1 MRDPFEQLHR
11 IQDAL
16 VKIESYVKH
25 GRRRFEN
32 EEEIQISLIHYL
44 QVISDATNAISPV
57 FKDHHPELPWQQMS
71 ELQHFFTHY
80 YLALDKD
87 ALWKIVE
94 QTLPALKLQIDA
106 ELALEERNTEQS
118 KTVQR
123 RIVDHEITEGINT
136 LLQTKREDILR
147 TAMRYGAYN
156 IRVFGSVVRGEADIK
171 SDIDLLVDIE
181 PGRTLFDLE
190 NLLIDLQS
198 LLGKDVDVVTEK
210 GLRGRIRERV
220 LKDAV
225 PL

>member
-16 VKIESYVKH
+16 FKVASYVKH
-25 GRRRFEN
+25 GRRRFER

-44 QVISDATNAISPV
+44 QVISDATNAIPSV

-71 ELQHFFTHY
+71 TLQDFFTHY
-80 YLALDKD
+80 YLELDKD

-94 QTLPALKLQIDA
+94 QTLPALKLQIDT
-106 ELALEERNTEQS
+106 ELVLEERNTEHNKS
-118 KTVQR
+118 VQPS
-123 RIVDHEITEGINT
+123 VADYATTEGINA
-136 LLQTKREDILR
+136 LLRAKREDILR
-147 TAMRYGAYN
+147 TAMRYGASN

-190 NLLIDLQS
+190 NLLTDLQS
-198 LLGKDVDVVTEK
+198 LLGREVDIVTEK

-220 LKDAV
+220 LRDAV

>member
-11 IQDAL
+11 VQEAL
-16 VKIESYVKH
+16 VKIASYVQY

-44 QVISDATNAISPV
+44 QVISDATNAIPSV

-71 ELQHFFTHY
+71 DLQVFFTHY
-80 YLALDKD
+80 YLKLDKD
-87 ALWKIVE
+87 ALWEIVK
-94 QTLPALKLQIDA
+94 QALPALKLQIDA
-106 ELALEERNTEQS
+106 ELALEERNTEHS
-118 KTVQR
+118 RSVQR
-123 RIVDHEITEGINT
+123 SITEHETTEGINT
-136 LLQTKREDILR
+136 LLRAKREDILR

-190 NLLIDLQS
+190 SLLIDLQS
-198 LLGKDVDVVTEK
+198 LLGREVDVVTEK